1 MWWPRRSRCKART
14 HERGDDRALDDAA
27 FVARYRDLFE
37 HSPWVVERALRR
49 RPFDEVYRGL
59 TQVVLEASPEDQ
71 VALIRAHPEL
81 AGKAAI
87 DRTLTEASAAEQA
100 SAGLDRLGESEFKRF
115 HALNQAYRHRFGF
128 SFVLCVL
135 LHDKAGS
142 LTALEQPLEASRTA
156 EIATTIA
163 EIGKIV
169 HLRLEAL
176 PCAWPNSNAPS
187 PATCNA
193 WPTAAM
199 PGCNRACIRPGTSTT

>member
-1 MWWPRRSRCKART
+1 MSVI
-14 HERGDDRALDDAA
+14 DDPALDDAA
-27 FVARYRDLFE
+27 FLARYRDLFE

-49 RPFDEVYRGL
+49 RPLADVHRGL
-59 TQVVLEASPEDQ
+59 MQVVYDASPQDQ

-100 SAGLDRLGESEFKRF
+100 SAGLDRLSEDEFKRF

-128 SFVLCVL
+128 PFVICVR
-135 LHDKAGS
+135 LHDKAGI
-142 LTALEQPLEASRTA
+142 LAALAQRLEAARNA
-156 EIATTIA
+156 EIATAIA

-176 PCAWPNSNAPS
+176 P
-187 PATCNA
+187 
-193 WPTAAM
+193 
-199 PGCNRACIRPGTSTT
+199 